1 MPKIG
6 LAEFGNRY
14 ETVEKPLAAV
24 GVETTRDTDSAD
36 VILLG
41 RRKVEYT
48 NEDTPVYYRLRG
60 DLWAVRDGNRIKE
73 WASDRLANRKFAGLI
88 APDNRLKGLLTP
100 TRWALKRLHPPT
112 HSIPLPIEVGAFFNT
127 QHTDE
132 RLRCL
137 TLTNCDYQAKIAP
150 VVELAPVV
158 ERALEGS
165 DRWQICGEGTFE
177 REIQAVTE
185 NLEHVEFCGYQDS
198 TEMLGWANCMLH
210 FSNADIQR
218 PNAVL
223 EGMAANLP
231 VLVNDYEAFTG
242 DAQTIRCGTSEM
254 LERELRLQ
262 RNPERRQ
269 NAVKG
274 YNEAL
279 ALHTPEA
286 IGKRLYYAVSE
297 VHT

>member
-6 LAEFGNRY
+6 LAEFGDRY

-24 GVETTRDTDSAD
+24 GIETTRDTDSAD

-60 DLWAVRDGNRIKE
+60 DLWAVRDGYNVRAWVGDRIRNRQ
-73 WASDRLANRKFAGLI
+73 FAGLI
-88 APDNRLKGLLTP
+88 APD
-100 TRWALKRLHPPT
+100 KRLQAKLEAHRFSRFQPEC
-112 HSIPLPIEVGAFFNT
+112 HQIPLAIEADGFPT
-127 QHTDE
+127 TEHTDTE
-132 RLRCL
+132 LRCL

-150 VVELAPVV
+150 LMQLAPVV

-165 DRWQICGEGTFE
+165 ETWRICGKGDYAPELKA
-177 REIQAVTE
+177 RTE
-185 NLEHVEFCGYQDS
+185 ALEHVEFWGFQG
-198 TEMLGWANCMLH
+198 TNAMLDWANCLLH

-218 PNAVL
+218 PNAIL

-286 IGKRLYYAVSE
+286 IGKRLYYALSE